1 MATLLVP
8 YCQAVYE
15 RVSKLYGAR
24 FGSFQ
29 EFSNM
34 YSSKYLSKAFG
45 VPVARDVTFR
55 VRLNPNCSA
64 FTNLV
69 VDINAQNWYIVHSRP
84 YPFLSKWTCLTFR
97 YETLCETL
105 NATALTSAGK
115 PLTEWPVNQLC
126 LLNSVSVQYKTP
138 LSLPV
143 GEQFQPIAAP
153 LAYSTSKT
161 EQTRV
166 WFDAAV
172 AFMGLSLGE
181 HIYQSVPNSLGMFS
195 LYFPV
200 CIFSFKKKY
209 LGATQDSV
217 DAKDPDDLAWQYIT
231 SFARNKVDLKAFFE
245 KTFDSMTSMDDSI
258 KLTTALRQ
266 KVLNHMYK
274 VMGNMLTNHSAVIKD
289 AFLSEAITSLQTQLH
304 VTSFAENAPTEALL
318 IEETFTL
325 DEDLY
330 AESTFV
336 AGKEGEDADK
346 KKKGW
351 LSRQVILSLLKGK
364 NVFFFEIEELFLVV
378 EGQELDG

>member
-1 MATLLVP
+1 M
-8 YCQAVYE
+8 
-15 RVSKLYGAR
+15 
-24 FGSFQ
+24 
-29 EFSNM
+29 
-34 YSSKYLSKAFG
+34 
-45 VPVARDVTFR
+45 
-55 VRLNPNCSA
+55 
-64 FTNLV
+64 
-69 VDINAQNWYIVHSRP
+69 
-84 YPFLSKWTCLTFR
+84 
-97 YETLCETL
+97 
-105 NATALTSAGK
+105 
-115 PLTEWPVNQLC
+115 
-126 LLNSVSVQYKTP
+126 
-138 LSLPV
+138 
-143 GEQFQPIAAP
+143 
-153 LAYSTSKT
+153 
-161 EQTRV
+161 
-166 WFDAAV
+166 
-172 AFMGLSLGE
+172 
-181 HIYQSVPNSLGMFS
+181 
-195 LYFPV
+195 
-200 CIFSFKKKY
+200 
-209 LGATQDSV
+209 